1 MDCNWFSSILCQFWF
16 WFHYVISE
24 MVGKWAQDF
33 CRFGW
38 NSLKIRKILPV
49 SSHYQR
55 DIWRV
60 ALNEISGLAMFKIKH
75 GTCSNGL
82 CLCFMSWL
90 WEWVV
95 LYTLPILILISEPI
109 LLMMWLV
116 FSYVIFIDWIWIF
129 CAVTYGDPKNIVN
142 FVYCSKLWDLRN
154 STGIRVWRIWEI
166 VTYSFRRSHSWILHK
181 CKPYR
186 WIT

>member
-1 MDCNWFSSILCQFWF
+1 MVLLYTLPIL
-16 WFHYVISE
+16 VLISLCHLRN
-24 MVGKWAQDF
+24 G
-33 CRFGW
+33 
-38 NSLKIRKILPV
+38 RKV
-49 SSHYQR
+49 SSRLLQ
-55 DIWRV
+55 IWV
-60 ALNEISGLAMFKIKH
+60 EFIEDKGNTSSFFTLSKGHLKSCFKWH
-75 GTCSNGL
+75 FRASHVQNQAWNL
-82 CLCFMSWL
+82 FQWPCLCFMSWL